1 MTQKCVVLMGVKMT
15 DNKRKKSKNK
25 DLTTYKRKTKKK
37 SKSSKLKKKVK
48 TKDVKKP
55 KPRHP
60 NKLSINQ
67 LKQKTDKFEMNYYT
81 AVTKILEEDGIDWEQ
96 AKFTTYVLQML
107 MVDRCLYN
115 ETTSP
120 FFHEFTQQLFKHP
133 SEFQR
138 IYEDEIYGDGGE
150 EEISTYINRQY
161 LLRAISEY
169 VSGSGGGKLKSKLQ
183 KLSSNW
189 RENKYE

>member
-1 MTQKCVVLMGVKMT
+1 M
-15 DNKRKKSKNK
+15 KSK
-25 DLTTYKRKTKKK
+25 KTKPKNREVK
-37 SKSSKLKKKVK
+37 IKTKRNRTSGKKKVK
-48 TKDVKKP
+48 KQIKKIPKP
-55 KPRHP
+55 KLP
-60 NKLSINQ
+60 NQLSIND
-67 LKQKTDKFEMNYYT
+67 LKKKTDKFEMNYYT
-81 AVTKILEEDGIDWEQ
+81 AITKILEEDGIDWEQ